1 VFARDF
7 GRLHK
12 ICLLRAA
19 AARLNIEP
27 WGVRL
32 GHFAREVIMFEVPID
47 KQETKS
53 EYERIGIAVL
63 VLLLI
68 AGAAYYFISKNNG
81 PTTKPR
87 LTQAIVP
94 TGPADPVKDLK
105 IIHASMN
112 KDSMGVTA
120 VWLVTLHNLSNAYT
134 YSEIKYETSYF
145 SADNR
150 QLLVNQGTIK
160 ETFSPGDELNSEIRD
175 TQYPDGTAWF
185 KFKILSAKSA
195 VVQ

>member
-1 VFARDF
+1 
-7 GRLHK
+7 
-12 ICLLRAA
+12 
-19 AARLNIEP
+19 
-27 WGVRL
+27 
-32 GHFAREVIMFEVPID
+32 MFEVPVD
-47 KQETKS
+47 TQETKS
-53 EYERIGIAVL
+53 EHARIGIAIL

-68 AGAAYYFISKNNG
+68 AGVSYYFMAKHSSTAK
-81 PTTKPR
+81 PT
-87 LTQAIVP
+87 LTPIIHP

-120 VWLVTLHNLSNAYT
+120 VWLVTLRNLSNAYT
-134 YSEIKYETSYF
+134 YSEIKYETNYF

-160 ETFSPGDELNSEIRD
+160 QTFSPGDELNSEIRD
-175 TQYPDGTAWF
+175 AQYPDGTAWF
-185 KFKILSAKSA
+185 KFKIISAKSA

>member
-1 VFARDF
+1 
-7 GRLHK
+7 
-12 ICLLRAA
+12 
-19 AARLNIEP
+19 
-27 WGVRL
+27 
-32 GHFAREVIMFEVPID
+32 MFEVPVD
-47 KQETKS
+47 TQETKS
-53 EYERIGIAVL
+53 EHARIGIAIL

-68 AGAAYYFISKNNG
+68 AGVSYYFIAKHGSSAK
-81 PTTKPR
+81 PT
-87 LTQAIVP
+87 LTPIIHP

-120 VWLVTLHNLSNAYT
+120 VWLVTLRNLSNAYT

-160 ETFSPGDELNSEIRD
+160 ETLALAMNSTLKFATPNTPTAPLGSSSRSSAPSPL
-175 TQYPDGTAWF
+175 
-185 KFKILSAKSA
+185 
-195 VVQ
+195 